1 MKPPLLIS
9 ASLSSHLGP
18 RITAAQS
25 SQKHMVGG
33 SIEGFVNRLV
43 KYRPPRMSFMR
54 RGSAGERRSVRRTT
68 VYHSVTGSGPDK
80 GQPFPSINTTDNP
93 TAAADGS
100 SHICF
105 GPASPGAG
113 KNWLRTLP
121 GKGFFVIFCIY
132 GPTQA
137 ICERTWKPSDIEKTN

>member
-1 MKPPLLIS
+1 
-9 ASLSSHLGP
+9 
-18 RITAAQS
+18 
-25 SQKHMVGG
+25 
-33 SIEGFVNRLV
+33 
-43 KYRPPRMSFMR
+43 MR
-54 RGSAGERRSVRRTT
+54 RGGAGARRSVRRTT
-68 VYHSVTGSGPDK
+68 VYDSVAGSGPDK
-80 GQPFPSINTTDNP
+80 EQPFPSINTRDKP
-93 TAAADGS
+93 TATADVS

-121 GKGFFVIFCIY
+121 GKGFFVIFCMY